1 MLVLQARM
9 FAYPDAARYRLGVNY
24 QQLPCNRPVSQVYC
38 PYQRDGAMRYMT
50 NYGDDP
56 NYVRS
61 SLRPVTFR
69 GSLGANGS
77 ANGGREHED
86 WVGKVTAYAS
96 EVTDDDFEQ
105 ARAFWKVLQ
114 TAGEQESFVDNVVA
128 HLKSAMARVQ
138 QGAMGECSPFNR
150 RKLTAK
156 TCSRGWILP
165 LQRR

>member
-96 EVTDDDFEQ
+96 D
-105 ARAFWKVLQ
+105 
-114 TAGEQESFVDNVVA
+114 
-128 HLKSAMARVQ
+128 
-138 QGAMGECSPFNR
+138 
-150 RKLTAK
+150 
-156 TCSRGWILP
+156 SRGRSGRCYR
-165 LQRR
+165 QRGSKSLSWTTWWHTLKVRWRGCSKVQWVSVLRSTGGN